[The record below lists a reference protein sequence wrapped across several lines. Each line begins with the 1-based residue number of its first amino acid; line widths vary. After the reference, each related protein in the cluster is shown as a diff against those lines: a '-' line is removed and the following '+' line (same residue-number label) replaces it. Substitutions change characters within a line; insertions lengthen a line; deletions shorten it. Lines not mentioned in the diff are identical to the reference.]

1 MLLSITKKY
10 SSVAERSQ
18 KLKSTLISSTIFIFS
33 SLPNFYKVNDLLWQ
47 DGLIID
53 FLQKKVIDKWIRR
66 FLICSS
72 YIFSERTL
80 FQFVVRFY
88 IDAVVWPFR
97 LGSIYEAPNVSFLLS
112 LTSSVIALFIVLLNL
127 NYLFILIL

>member
-1 MLLSITKKY
+1 MLSTAIH
-10 SSVAERSQ
+10 
-18 KLKSTLISSTIFIFS
+18 KSTALVSRLNLTSRRATSSFLKNVTFIPS
-33 SLPNFYKVNDLLWQ
+33 YYKINDLIWQ
-47 DGLIID
+47 DGLLID